1 MIDFDEELKKFVPS
15 EEIDPESTKVDTE
28 KIRDIT
34 DVLMELLKD

>member
-28 KIRDIT
+28 KIRDIR
-34 DVLMELLKD
+34 DVMMELLKD